1 MELET
6 LISSMM
12 KINIQSRLWHWMT
25 DSAQQHTTFE
35 SFLTQNETFTDS
47 LVESALGNDISIDFS
62 KINVVEK
69 SISTFKVED
78 SREKIKSYRHMINKF
93 KQSLSKSD
101 LNGSEELIAIL
112 DDITELSSKSLYLL
126 KLK

>member
-1 MELET
+1 
-6 LISSMM
+6 M